1 MSRLRKPISKTIYI
15 YIYYIYIYCFCSLKW
30 GAIIS
35 GTTVANSGN
44 SVQFMSPWKAN
55 FPRQLPCTSHD
66 RRQAENLQLEEAADR
81 PPPADWVGPKQLETA
96 APVQARR
103 CEVWISPKAPGP
115 TVCFM
120 YLIVLLI
127 SSSISLRLRWVFH
140 RFFFSNP

>member
-1 MSRLRKPISKTIYI
+1 MKVPLEFNAKQECQDSENPSPKQYI
-15 YIYYIYIYCFCSLKW
+15 YIIYIYCFCSLKW

-115 TVCFM
+115 TVC
-120 YLIVLLI
+120 LCT
-127 SSSISLRLRWVFH
+127 
-140 RFFFSNP
+140 